1 MLTSHSVQ
9 IVSRSPCCLLF
20 YSTLTFC
27 ARSSLYVDIHFGTG
41 VVCLV
46 MSALAMLSGAFWHV
60 CICLIVFRCVYYM
73 SSCVHAKAIFL
84 SFPSRRYSRLS
95 SPVG

>member
-1 MLTSHSVQ
+1 LAQV
-9 IVSRSPCCLLF
+9 
-20 YSTLTFC
+20 
-27 ARSSLYVDIHFGTG
+27 LYVDIHFGTG

-46 MSALAMLSGAFWHV
+46 MSAPAMLSGAFWHV